1 MEELAPESGG
11 FLPNLSTPARAGGRS
26 PYGSLLWIPKVI
38 PAAHPSSTSGFGT
51 LFDETVMAVERVWTP
66 HDTVERG
73 ELDGGEGGEQESG
86 SAVGSSYRRLLPWRG
101 GARGEEQEEREESA
115 GTYAYIYVYGS
126 LL

>member
-1 MEELAPESGG
+1 
-11 FLPNLSTPARAGGRS
+11 
-26 PYGSLLWIPKVI
+26 
-38 PAAHPSSTSGFGT
+38 
-51 LFDETVMAVERVWTP
+51 MAVERVW